1 VRLPW
6 LILAVTEP
14 GYSFS
19 VGILCWHTG
28 KGKALPQTSS
38 RARSIV
44 QGGAFAPC
52 FDGFLANGGSK
63 DRVLTTEE
71 ETRLLEAASEPVR
84 SLIIIG
90 LPSGLRINREGL
102 TLTWERVDFVG
113 RTLTAEAAFSKT
125 LEMRE
130 VPLNS
135 VAFEALQR
143 LKARTPGPW
152 VFIT

>member
-1 VRLPW
+1 M
-6 LILAVTEP
+6 
-14 GYSFS
+14 
-19 VGILCWHTG
+19 
-28 KGKALPQTSS
+28 
-38 RARSIV
+38 
-44 QGGAFAPC
+44 
-52 FDGFLANGGSK
+52 
-63 DRVLTTEE
+63 LTTEE

-152 VFIT
+152 VFMTRGRGNRGPWRRLENFRTGFDTACRRAKLFDVTPHTLRRTWASRLD